1 MFNQRKQIIHKHLT
15 QHKDRMNSKTKYLL
29 LFLGIAGI
37 ILLIFNS
44 IELWYWYETILE
56 LEISKILFIIGLIAF
71 ILYFKVEKWREL
83 LTKIM
88 IGTFGICLILNLSL
102 FTEYYK
108 NVLRQNR
115 ISEYYKLKTC
125 KEMET
130 RFAADLKNGEMKY
143 FFFGIGYDIE
153 FAKILDDKYNI
164 ETFGMGC
171 IIESEMICYND
182 LLNKHLKEK
191 YNDRIIEK

>member
-1 MFNQRKQIIHKHLT
+1 MK
-15 QHKDRMNSKTKYLL
+15 SKIKYLL
-29 LFLGIAGI
+29 LTLGITGI
-37 ILLIFNS
+37 ILLVFNS
-44 IELWYWYETILE
+44 IELWYWYEIKLE
-56 LEISKILFIIGLIAF
+56 LEISKILFIIGIIAF
-71 ILYFKVEKWREL
+71 VLYFKKEKWRNF

-88 IGTFGICLILNLSL
+88 IGTFSVCLVLNISL

-108 NVLRQNR
+108 NVQRQNR
-115 ISEYYKLKTC
+115 ISEYYVLKTC

-130 RFAADLKNGEMKY
+130 RFKTDLKNGEMKY

-171 IIESEMICYND
+171 MIQSEMICYND
-182 LLNKHLKEK
+182 LLNEYLKEK
-191 YNDRIIEK
+191 YNDRIIEE

>member
-1 MFNQRKQIIHKHLT
+1 
-15 QHKDRMNSKTKYLL
+15 MNSRTKYLL
-29 LFLGIAGI
+29 LTLGIIGI

-44 IELWYWYETILE
+44 IELWYWYETKLE
-56 LEISKILFIIGLIAF
+56 LEISKILFLIGLVAF
-71 ILYFKVEKWREL
+71 GLYFKVGKWKKN

-88 IGTFGICLILNLSL
+88 IVAFSICLVLNLSL
-102 FTEYYK
+102 STEYYI
-108 NVLRQNR
+108 NLQRQNR
-115 ISEYYKLKTC
+115 ISEYYELTTC

-130 RFAADLKNGEMKY
+130 RFTTDLKNGEMKY

-171 IIESEMICYND
+171 MIQSEMICYND
-182 LLNKHLKEK
+182 LLNEYLKKK
-191 YNDRIIEK
+191 YNDRIMEK

>member
-1 MFNQRKQIIHKHLT
+1 
-15 QHKDRMNSKTKYLL
+15 MNSKTKYLL
-29 LFLGIAGI
+29 LFLGIVGI

-44 IELWYWYETILE
+44 IELRYWYETIPE
-56 LEISKILFIIGLIAF
+56 LEISKVLFIIGLIAF
-71 ILYFKVEKWREL
+71 ILYFKVEKWRKL

-108 NVLRQNR
+108 NVLRQKR
-115 ISEYYKLKTC
+115 ISEYYELKTC

-143 FFFGIGYDIE
+143 FFFGIGYDKKLAE
-153 FAKILDDKYNI
+153 ILDDKYKI

-171 IIESEMICYND
+171 MIQSEMICYNELID
-182 LLNKHLKEK
+182 KFLKEK
-191 YNDRIIEK
+191 YDNSINDIYKEIEIE